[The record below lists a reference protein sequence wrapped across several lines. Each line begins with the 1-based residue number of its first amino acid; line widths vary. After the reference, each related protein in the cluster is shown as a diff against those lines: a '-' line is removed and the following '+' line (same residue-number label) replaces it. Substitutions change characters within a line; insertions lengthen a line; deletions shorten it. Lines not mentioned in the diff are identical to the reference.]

1 MRCLWI
7 TLADP
12 DPPHNGQFI
21 YSGGLIGSLAQAG
34 ADMAVLGLSRPDG
47 KRADGARETPGAGAI
62 AWHLAEHKP
71 RSRWS
76 SLRSPLPNIAHRCG
90 TPDMH
95 ARVRRLLATE
105 SWDSVV
111 LDGIGSG
118 WALADFLRR
127 YPDRHNRPKL
137 VYVSHNHEE
146 SLRAQ
151 LAQNQSNLLKHQA
164 MRFDAAK
171 VTHLERAIV
180 KEADLITAITP
191 DDADLYREH
200 WPDKA
205 MAVLTPG
212 YRATEREKKPI
223 SRDLPRRAVIVG
235 SFDWIAKRMN
245 LEEFISVADAIF
257 AANGVELEVVGSGDA
272 TFLASM
278 RKRVLATRFTGTVDD
293 VRRHMD
299 AARIALVPERN
310 GGGFKLKVLDYVF
323 NRLPILAL
331 KGSVA
336 GVPLEQEESI
346 LLYPGHEDLAMGVV
360 QSIDD
365 LDRLNNLQDAAYRA
379 CRDSFHWTSR
389 GPQLLSAIAAA

>member
-21 YSGGLIGSLAQAG
+21 YSGGLIGSMAEAG
-34 ADMAVLGLSRPDG
+34 ADMDVLGLSRPDG
-47 KRADGARETPGAGAI
+47 KRGDGDRETPGQGAI

-71 RSRWS
+71 RSRWT

-95 ARVRRLLATE
+95 ARLRRLLAAGP
-105 SWDSVV
+105 WDSVV
-111 LDGIGSG
+111 MDGVGSG
-118 WALADFLRR
+118 WALADFKRQFPNRR
-127 YPDRHNRPKL
+127 ARPKL
-137 VYVSHNHEE
+137 IYVSHNHEE

-151 LAQNQSNLLKHQA
+151 LARNQSSLLKHQA
-164 MRFDAAK
+164 MRLDSAK
-171 VTHLERAIV
+171 VTRLERALV
-180 KEADLITAITP
+180 EEADLVTAITP
-191 DDADLYREH
+191 DDAELYRQR
-200 WPDKA
+200 WPDKP
-205 MAVLTPG
+205 MVVLTPG

-272 TFLASM
+272 TFLAGM

-293 VRRHMD
+293 VRSHMD
-299 AARIALVPERN
+299 AARIALVPERS

-323 NRLPILAL
+323 NHLPILAL

-360 QSIDD
+360 QFIDD
-365 LDRLNNLQDAAYRA
+365 LDRLNGLQESAYRA

-389 GPQLLSAIAAA
+389 GPHLLSAISAA